1 MDLLYILFFIA
12 VIIVL
17 CIKIITGKIQMYA
30 LIMYMIEM
38 NYKEPTKEQMIQYTS
53 KWINLWFKKKV
64 S

>member
-1 MDLLYILFFIA
+1 
-12 VIIVL
+12 
-17 CIKIITGKIQMYA
+17 MYKDNNGQNTDDA

-38 NYKEPTKEQMIQYTS
+38 GCKEPTKEQMIQYTS

>member
-30 LIMYMIEM
+30 LIMYMTEM
-38 NYKEPTKEQMIQYTS
+38 GCKEPTKEQMIQYTS